1 MGNKSS
7 GRKYAFVYVDYI
19 NGEQVFYVRLAP
31 VEYKR
36 FSHGIAVNGNFV
48 GEDAASA
55 FADEIED
62 YFAAA
67 LEVAHDDHLDEIEAL
82 KTRVKELEAQIISGF
97 YEDRVPQYSQG
108 APTHELQE
116 VATAEEVN
124 HLVSVIERFRSGD
137 FWVIAKQVVIDDVA
151 SRPQMGNAI
160 VAPDCPGS
168 SGLFETQEL
177 AMAYLK
183 ARNRPL
189 GWVVMKLSQLL
200 NTKS

>member
-137 FWVIAKQVVIDDVA
+137 FWVIANQTVFDDPTLKKSLGLTV
-151 SRPQMGNAI
+151 
-160 VAPDCPGS
+160 VAPDFPGAT
-168 SGLFETQEL
+168 GLFETHDA
-177 AMAYLK
+177 AMDDLK
-183 ARNRPL
+183 KRDRPL
-189 GWVVMKLSQLL
+189 GWCVMKLSQLL
-200 NTKS
+200 NMKS